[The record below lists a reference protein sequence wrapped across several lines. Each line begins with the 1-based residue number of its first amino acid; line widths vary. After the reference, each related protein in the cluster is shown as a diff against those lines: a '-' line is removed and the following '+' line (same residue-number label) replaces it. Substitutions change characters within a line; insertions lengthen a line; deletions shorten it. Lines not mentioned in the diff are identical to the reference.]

1 MEVSFKLA
9 GILTDKKII
18 VMGVANKHSIAWGC
32 AQAMAAQG
40 ATIIYTY
47 QNERLKRSVSRLVKA
62 TDNLVECD
70 VADDNSIQNAF
81 QPSINGSAPLMELFT
96 PLLMPRR
103 MSWAG
108 LFLTLVVTAMPW
120 LRTFHH
126 IH

>member
-47 QNERLKRSVSRLVKA
+47 QNERP
-62 TDNLVECD
+62 C
-70 VADDNSIQNAF
+70 
-81 QPSINGSAPLMELFT
+81 
-96 PLLMPRR
+96 
-103 MSWAG
+103 
-108 LFLTLVVTAMPW
+108 
-120 LRTFHH
+120 
-126 IH
+126 

>member
-9 GILTDKKII
+9 GILTDKKLI

-70 VADDNSIQNAF
+70 VADDNSIQDAF
-81 QPSINGSAPLMELFT
+81 STIKQRFGTVDGIVHAV
-96 PLLMPRR
+96 
-103 MSWAG
+103 AY
-108 LFLTLVVTAMPW
+108 AKKD
-120 LRTFHH
+120 
-126 IH
+126 